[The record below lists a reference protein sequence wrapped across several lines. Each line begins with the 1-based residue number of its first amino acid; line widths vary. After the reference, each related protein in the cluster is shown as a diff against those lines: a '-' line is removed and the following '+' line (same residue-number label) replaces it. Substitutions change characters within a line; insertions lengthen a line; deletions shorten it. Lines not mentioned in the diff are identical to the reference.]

1 MPNNQ
6 LIRLLVVVNLL
17 AVAVFIFQWRADKVN
32 ALSSSNKD
40 RVGLLHK
47 SIRLVSET
55 RRDAAVTRKSGDV
68 AGATQLVRSGNLAE
82 SVSDPITDD
91 PVCIMLGPYF
101 SLSNAISAAD
111 SAGLDDDWI
120 GSEDFTDDKVDYR
133 VYIAPASSIEE
144 AYRTFKLLRSNSI
157 DSFVMTDGELARG
170 ISLGVFS
177 NRESAERF
185 RRQSSLIVYNPVV
198 APISRIQR
206 SHWLKLEH
214 KDRNI
219 LYKIADKIIAQSLP
233 DKISVRPVCH

>member
-1 MPNNQ
+1 MLNNQ
-6 LIRLLVVVNLL
+6 LISLLVVVNLL
-17 AVAVFIFQWRADKVN
+17 AAAVFIFQWRADQVN

-40 RVGLLHK
+40 RVDLLHK

-55 RRDAAVTRKSGDV
+55 SRDATVTRKPGGV
-68 AGATQLVRSGNLAE
+68 AGAAQLVHSGTLAE
-82 SVSDPITDD
+82 SASDPITVDA
-91 PVCIMLGPYF
+91 VCIMLGPYF
-101 SLSNAISAAD
+101 SLSNARSAAD

-120 GSEDFTDDKVDYR
+120 ESEDFTDDKVDYR

-144 AYRTFKLLRSNSI
+144 AYRTLKLLRSNSI

-170 ISLGVFS
+170 ISLSVFS

-185 RRQSSLIVYNPVV
+185 RRQSPLIVYKPVV

-219 LYKIADKIIAQSLP
+219 LDKIADKIIAQSLP
-233 DKISVRPVCH
+233 DKISVRPVCQ